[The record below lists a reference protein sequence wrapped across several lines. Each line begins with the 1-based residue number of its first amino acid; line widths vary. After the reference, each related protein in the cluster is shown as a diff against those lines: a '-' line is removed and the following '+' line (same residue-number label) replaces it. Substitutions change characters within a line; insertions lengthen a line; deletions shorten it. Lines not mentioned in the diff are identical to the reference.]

1 MTGSE
6 MRAPSSGHEPHDTAE
21 EVISLLAVGSA
32 VLRYRRMIGLL
43 VLIGGLGG
51 LAVGLFSRRLFASSA
66 LFIPE
71 GIDSGSL
78 SGLALAA
85 SQFGIKVPAS
95 GGGWGAPVYVELLQ
109 SRSLLSPVASD
120 SVALPAE
127 GGRRR
132 AVADLLGVTASAPA
146 LRTERTIRALRKR
159 IDASEDK
166 RLGAVRLRVSTPWPA
181 LSLMLAERLVNGVNQ
196 FNLQSR
202 KSQAAAERRFV
213 ELQTAEAEAALRVS
227 EDRLRGFLQSNRG
240 LGSSPDLALTRD
252 RLQRDVSLRQQVYTT
267 LVQSL
272 EEAKIREVRDTPVIT
287 VVEAPELAVLP
298 EARGAAQ
305 KALLGALAG
314 GIIGLLIAFVRRS
327 MRGTMETPTDEAR
340 EFFLLVEEATP
351 RFLRRARG

>member
-1 MTGSE
+1 
-6 MRAPSSGHEPHDTAE
+6 MRAPSTGRETHDTAE

-43 VLIGGLGG
+43 VLLGGLGG
-51 LAVGLFSRRLFASSA
+51 LAVGLLSRRQYASSA

-71 GIDSGSL
+71 GNESGSL

-85 SQFGIKVPAS
+85 SQFGIRMPAS
-95 GGGWGAPVYVELLQ
+95 GGGWGAPVYVELLR
-109 SRSLLSPVASD
+109 SRSLLGPIAHD
-120 SVALPAE
+120 SVVLPAE

-132 AVADLLGVTASAPA
+132 ALADLLSIDASSPE
-146 LRTERTIRALRKR
+146 LRTERTIQALRKH

-181 LSLMLAERLVNGVNQ
+181 VSLMIAEQLVSGVNQ
-196 FNLQSR
+196 FNLESR
-202 KSQAAAERRFV
+202 KSRAAAERRFA
-213 ELQTAEAEAALRVS
+213 ESQTAEAQAALRAS

-240 LGSSPDLALTRD
+240 LGNSPDLALTRE
-252 RLQRDVSLRQQVYTT
+252 RLERDVSLRQQVYTT

-272 EEAKIREVRDTPVIT
+272 EEARIREVRDTPVIT
-287 VVEAPELAVLP
+287 VVEAPALAVLP
-298 EARGAAQ
+298 EARGTVQ

-314 GIIGLLIAFVRRS
+314 GIFGVLIAFLRRS
-327 MRGTMETPTDEAR
+327 MRGTKESPTDEAR
-340 EFFLLVEEATP
+340 EFFLLVEQATP